1 MSFSYSYLL
10 SVEESINFHVWGSE
24 LGDYDIYSS
33 NTSLLYYKFGKRVLG
48 EKSYFAVAVVYIE
61 KKQKS
66 IKHFYSKLLLG
77 FIVCIVLCSVC
88 IRRLLADTG
97 CCVTRYRCARIPH
110 PSG

>member
-48 EKSYFAVAVVYIE
+48 GKSYFAVAVV
-61 KKQKS
+61 
-66 IKHFYSKLLLG
+66 
-77 FIVCIVLCSVC
+77 
-88 IRRLLADTG
+88 
-97 CCVTRYRCARIPH
+97 
-110 PSG
+110 